1 MSIAG
6 PLSTAWHA
14 RRPVTDVSR
23 ATRTERSVREGR
35 GRPSTLDM
43 LPEEADGD
51 LAWLNDELRIGKRL
65 QIDLLA
71 EFNARLAD
79 HGIAPV
85 SKSTFSRYSVRKAMQ
100 FRQLDETRRISV
112 ELAEMLGV
120 DSADKMTIAVSE
132 MLKMAAFKLAEG
144 GDLSSKDV
152 MELARANK
160 DAVSAQK
167 MSTDYRRM
175 LERETAEK
183 VAAAVKDVEE
193 IAVAAGVSPETMA
206 KINQRLAGIF

>member
-1 MSIAG
+1 MTEK
-6 PLSTAWHA
+6 P
-14 RRPVTDVSR
+14 RTDR
-23 ATRTERSVREGR
+23 QGRYGR

-43 LPEEADGD
+43 LPEAADGD
-51 LAWLNDELRIGKRL
+51 LAWLNEELRAGKRL
-65 QIDLLA
+65 QIDLLD

-79 HGIAPV
+79 HGLAPV
-85 SKSTFSRYSVRKAMQ
+85 SKSAFSRYSVRKAIQ

-167 MSTDYRRM
+167 LSTDYRRM
-175 LERETAEK
+175 LEREFAEK
-183 VAAAVKDVEE
+183 VAAASKDVET
-193 IAVAAGVSPETMA
+193 IGKAHGVSDEAMK
-206 KINQRLAGIF
+206 KITQRLAGIA

>member
-1 MSIAG
+1 M
-6 PLSTAWHA
+6 
-14 RRPVTDVSR
+14 
-23 ATRTERSVREGR
+23 TERPRSPRPEREGR
-35 GRPSTLDM
+35 GRPSSLDM

-51 LAWLNDELRIGKRL
+51 LAWLNEELRAGKRL
-65 QIDLLA
+65 QIDILA

-79 HGIAPV
+79 RGLAPV
-85 SKSTFSRYSVRKAMQ
+85 SKSAFSRYSVRKAVQ

-112 ELAEMLGV
+112 ELAEMLGA

-144 GDLSSKDV
+144 GNLSSKDV

-160 DAVSAQK
+160 DAVGAQK
-167 MSTDYRRM
+167 MSTDYRRL
-175 LERETAEK
+175 LEREAADK
-183 VAAAVKDVEE
+183 VAAAAKDVEA
-193 IAVAAGVSPETMA
+193 IAIADGVSAETMK

>member
-1 MSIAG
+1 MSG
-6 PLSTAWHA
+6 KP
-14 RRPVTDVSR
+14 
-23 ATRTERSVREGR
+23 RTERAGRQGR

-43 LPEEADGD
+43 LPEEAEGD
-51 LAWLNDELRIGKRL
+51 LVWLNEELRAGKRL

-79 HGIAPV
+79 RGIGAV
-85 SKSTFSRYSVRKAMQ
+85 SKSSFSRYSVRKAIQ

-160 DAVSAQK
+160 DAVSAQRL
-167 MSTDYRRM
+167 SSDYRRM
-175 LERETAEK
+175 LEREIAEK
-183 VAAAVKDVEE
+183 VAEAAKDVEE
-193 IAVAAGVSPETMA
+193 IAVAGGVSPETMQ